1 MKKILVTILVTVMVV
16 ASMAA
21 CGSKKNEA
29 ETTETNV
36 AQTETTATETE
47 TVETETVETE
57 TSATDEAGATEVEG
71 TAGEILLAAFQEMM
85 AANPETTAQ
94 EAADALIANEI
105 IQFMGGTMP
114 VEPGFLTGFTAD
126 ITGFEEATVFMPMI
140 GTIPFVGYVFDL
152 AEDADVEAFMTTLKD
167 NADMRWNICTEAEE
181 MVVEAI
187 GDKVFFLM
195 CKKNLA
201 EE

>member
-1 MKKILVTILVTVMVV
+1 MKKILVTLLVTAMV
-16 ASMAA
+16 AAMAA
-21 CGSKKNEA
+21 CGRGNNASESTESNAVETETA
-29 ETTETNV
+29 GAESETVETESTETTETN
-36 AQTETTATETE
+36 
-47 TVETETVETE
+47 
-57 TSATDEAGATEVEG
+57 SAAADG
-71 TAGEILLAAFQEMM
+71 TAGEILLAAFRDMM

-140 GTIPFVGYVFDL
+140 GVIPFVGYVFDL

-167 NADMRWNICTEAEE
+167 NADMRWNICVEAEE

>member
-1 MKKILVTILVTVMVV
+1 MKKLLVTALTTVLVVSMV
-16 ASMAA
+16 A
-21 CGSKKNEA
+21 CGSKNDVA
-29 ETTETNV
+29 TETTETNV
-36 AQTETTATETE
+36 VETESVVTEPE
-47 TVETETVETE
+47 TVETESTVSTETE
-57 TSATDEAGATEVEG
+57 SATADG

-85 AANPETTAQ
+85 AANPQMTAQ
-94 EAADALIANEI
+94 EAADALITNEI

-114 VEPGFLTGFTAD
+114 VEPGLLTGFGNAE

-167 NADMRWNICTEAEE
+167 NADMRWNICVEAEE

-201 EE
+201 E

>member
-1 MKKILVTILVTVMVV
+1 MKKILVTFLVTAMVV
-16 ASMAA
+16 SMAA
-21 CGSKKNEA
+21 CGGKNNEA
-29 ETTETNV
+29 ESTETNV
-36 AQTETTATETE
+36 VETESTATETE
-47 TVETETVETE
+47 NVESEIAESE
-57 TSATDEAGATEVEG
+57 TSATEGAVEAEG
-71 TAGEILLAAFQEMM
+71 TAGQILLAAFKDLM

-167 NADMRWNICTEAEE
+167 NADMRWNICVEAEE

-195 CKKNLA
+195 CKKSLA